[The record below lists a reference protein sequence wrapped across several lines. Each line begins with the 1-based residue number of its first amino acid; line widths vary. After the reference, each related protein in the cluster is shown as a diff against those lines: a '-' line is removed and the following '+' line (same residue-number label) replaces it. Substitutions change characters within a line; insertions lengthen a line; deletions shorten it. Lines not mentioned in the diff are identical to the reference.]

1 MEKGDLNMEKYKV
14 IVMGGGPSGHSA
26 AIRIAEL
33 GGKVALVERDFV
45 GGICTNWGCT
55 PSKSMIESAKVAKT
69 VAESAPYGIKVDGMK
84 VDFPAVAKRRD
95 QVIVNTRDF
104 ITDLLKHHNVDI
116 YQGEGQIMEPGKMR
130 VKMGKLDPDGVTMHY
145 TGEEKELTADNIIIS
160 TGSAPLI
167 PDFIDASDPFV
178 VSSNRLISINQLPKS
193 LTIIGGGVIGLE
205 FATIFSN
212 LGSKVTIVEFLDRV
226 LAQLDEDVSAE
237 ITRILEERGVKILTS
252 HKCTSLKNGVIEAEN
267 MKTGKTVKFD
277 APMTLVAIGRQAVV
291 HDETYQKLGLTYT
304 RKGVDVD
311 EYQRTN
317 VPGIWSVG
325 DATGKSILAH
335 VGIQQG
341 VIAAEN
347 IMAKS
352 EKDMR
357 KMDYGVIP
365 AVIYTFPEIVSVGI
379 VPQDLKGVKVVKV
392 PFAINLRAGIEE
404 YKDGFIKMWL
414 KDNKI
419 LASQAIGH
427 NVSEIMQEVANM
439 IALKTDIRDVSE
451 IIHAHPTYAEIVH
464 STLDYALDKAVD
476 FYI

>member
-1 MEKGDLNMEKYKV
+1 MEKYTA
-14 IVMGGGPSGHSA
+14 IIMGGGPAGHSA
-26 AIRIAEL
+26 AVRIAEL
-33 GGKVALVERDFV
+33 GGKVALVERDFI

-69 VAESAPYGIKVDGMK
+69 VAESAKYGVKVDHMQ
-84 VDFPAVAKRRD
+84 VDFPAVANRRD
-95 QVIVNTRDF
+95 QVIVNTREF

-116 YQGEGQIMEPGKMR
+116 YQGEGEIVAPGKMLVR
-130 VKMGKLDPDGVTMHY
+130 SGKLDPDGKTMHY
-145 TGEEKELTADNIIIS
+145 TGEDVDLMAENIIIS
-160 TGSAPLI
+160 TGSHPLI
-167 PDFIDASDPFV
+167 PGFVDITDPSV
-178 VSSNRLISINQLPKS
+178 VSSNRLISIKELPES

-212 LGSKVTIVEFLDRV
+212 LGSHVTIIEFLDRV
-226 LAQLDEDVSAE
+226 LAQMDADVSAE

-252 HKCTSLKNGVIEAEN
+252 HKCVSLKGGVIEAEN
-267 MKTGKTVKFD
+267 VRTGEMVKID

-291 HDETYQKLGLTYT
+291 HDKTYQDLGLNYT

-311 EYQRTN
+311 DYQRTN
-317 VPGIWSVG
+317 VPGIWAVG

-357 KMDYGVIP
+357 KMDYSVIP

-379 VPQDLKGVKVVKV
+379 VPQDLSGVKVVKV
-392 PFAINLRAGIEE
+392 PFSSQ
-404 YKDGFIKMWL
+404 
-414 KDNKI
+414 
-419 LASQAIGH
+419 LA
-427 NVSEIMQEVANM
+427 
-439 IALKTDIRDVSE
+439 RR
-451 IIHAHPTYAEIVH
+451 Y
-464 STLDYALDKAVD
+464 
-476 FYI
+476 

>member
-1 MEKGDLNMEKYKV
+1 MEKYNA
-14 IVMGGGPSGHSA
+14 IIMGGGPAGHSA
-26 AIRIAEL
+26 AVRIAEL
-33 GGKVALVERDFV
+33 GGKVALVERDFI

-55 PSKSMIESAKVAKT
+55 PSKSMIESAKVART
-69 VAESAPYGIKVDGMK
+69 VAESGKYGVKVDHMQ
-84 VDFPAVAKRRD
+84 VDFPAVAERRNH
-95 QVIVNTRDF
+95 VITDTRAF
-104 ITDLLKHHNVDI
+104 ITDLLKHNKVDI
-116 YQGEGQIMEPGKMR
+116 YQGEGEIVAPGKMLVR
-130 VKMGKLDPDGVTMHY
+130 GGKLDPDGKTMHY
-145 TGEEKELTADNIIIS
+145 TGEDLNLMADNIIIS
-160 TGSAPLI
+160 TGSQPLI
-167 PDFIDASDPFV
+167 PGFIDLSDPSI
-178 VSSNRLISINQLPKS
+178 VSSNRLISINELPKS

-212 LGSKVTIVEFLDRV
+212 LGSQVTIVEFLDRV
-226 LAQLDEDVSAE
+226 LAQMDEDISKE

-252 HKCTSLKNGVIEAEN
+252 HKCVSLKDGVIEAEDVRS
-267 MKTGKTVKFD
+267 GKMVKID

-291 HDETYQKLGLTYT
+291 HEKTYQDLGLNFT

-311 EYQRTN
+311 DYQRTN
-317 VPGIWSVG
+317 VPGIWAVG

-352 EKDMR
+352 EKGMR
-357 KMDYGVIP
+357 KMDYSVIP
-365 AVIYTFPEIVSVGI
+365 AVIYTFPEIVSVGA
-379 VPQDLKGVKVVKV
+379 VPQDLTGVRVVKV
-392 PFAINLRAGIEE
+392 PFAVNLRAGIED

-414 KDNKI
+414 KDNRV
-419 LASQAIGH
+419 LAAQAIGH
-427 NVSEIMQEVANM
+427 NVSEMMQEVANM
-439 IALKTDIRDVSE
+439 IALKTDVREVSE

>member
-1 MEKGDLNMEKYKV
+1 MEKYTA
-14 IVMGGGPSGHSA
+14 IIMGGGPAGHSA
-26 AIRIAEL
+26 AIRIAEM
-33 GGKVALVERDFV
+33 GGRVALVERDFI

-55 PSKSMIESAKVAKT
+55 PSKSMIESAKVAQT
-69 VAESAPYGIKVDGMK
+69 VADSAKYGVKVDHVQ
-84 VDFPAVAKRRD
+84 VDFPAVAERRN
-95 QVIVNTRDF
+95 QVILNTRDF

-116 YQGEGQIMEPGKMR
+116 YQGEGEILSPGKMLVR
-130 VKMGKLDPDGVTMHY
+130 SGKLDPDGKTMHY
-145 TGEEKELTADNIIIS
+145 TGEDVNLTADNIIIS
-160 TGSAPLI
+160 TGSQPLI
-167 PDFIDASDPFV
+167 PGFVDMSDPSV
-178 VSSNRLISINQLPKS
+178 VSSNRLISINELPKS

-212 LGSKVTIVEFLDRV
+212 LGSQVTIIEFLDRV
-226 LAQLDEDVSAE
+226 LAQMDEDISA
-237 ITRILEERGVKILTS
+237 S
-252 HKCTSLKNGVIEAEN
+252 HKCVSLKDGVIEAEN
-267 MKTGKTVKFD
+267 VRTGEMVKVD
-277 APMTLVAIGRQAVV
+277 APMTLVAIGRMAVV
-291 HDETYQKLGLTYT
+291 HDKTYQELGLNYT

-311 EYQRTN
+311 DYQRTN
-317 VPGIWSVG
+317 VPGIWAVG

-379 VPQDLKGVKVVKV
+379 VPQDLNGVKVVKV
-392 PFAINLRAGIEE
+392 PFAANLRAGIEDF
-404 YKDGFIKMWL
+404 KDGFIKMWL
-414 KDNKI
+414 KDNKV
-419 LASQAIGH
+419 LAAQAIGH
-427 NVSEIMQEVANM
+427 NVSEMMQEVANM
-439 IALKTDIRDVSE
+439 IALKTDIRAVSE